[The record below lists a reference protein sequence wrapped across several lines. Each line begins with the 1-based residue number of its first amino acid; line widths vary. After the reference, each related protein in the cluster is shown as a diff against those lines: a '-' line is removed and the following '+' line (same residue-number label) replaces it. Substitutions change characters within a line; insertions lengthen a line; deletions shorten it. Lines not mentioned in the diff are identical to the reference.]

1 MESILTEGSVAKA
14 LIGFTLPLV
23 LSGLFQQ
30 LFNWVDAFIV
40 GNVNGEA
47 ALAGIGA
54 TTSIYNLF
62 VTVLTGFTAGVSVL
76 TAQQYGRGEKDR
88 IRSTLSSYSLLLGIV
103 FLAIAL
109 VGIAFTDRILTIM
122 DTPARI
128 LPSAS
133 GYLGIVLA
141 GVPFLAVYNVFSAV
155 LRGIG
160 NSRAPFMAIL
170 VSSVSNVILDL
181 VFVAGMGWGA
191 TGAAAAT
198 VIAQAAMTLFIVF
211 YAWIRYPELRFMVS
225 LSSIHGRSVHEGL
238 SFGMPTAIQSG
249 ATSIGSVILQQFMN
263 GFGERTVAAITTS
276 YRVDTVILLP
286 ITNLGSGIATVAAQ
300 NIGAGNE
307 ERARKVLKVGMV
319 MMALVSVFLTFVV
332 LLFGSPLIALFGLTA
347 ETVEIGRAF
356 FYGIAPFYVVFGLG
370 MAIRGYLEGC
380 GDMLFSGL
388 AGISFLVVRIICSYA
403 LDDIFGNM
411 VIAYAEAIAWIFLLS
426 LVSFRYFRKKR
437 TVVESASV

>member
-1 MESILTEGSVAKA
+1 MSTDMTKGSVVKS
-14 LIGFTLPLV
+14 LLSFTIPLV
-23 LSGLFQQ
+23 LSGLLQQ

-40 GNVNGEA
+40 GNVNGEL

-62 VTVLTGFTAGVSVL
+62 ITVITGFTAGISVL
-76 TAQQYGRGEKDR
+76 TAQQYGRGEKEK
-88 IRSTLSSYSLLLGIV
+88 IKGTLSSYSIILGLF
-103 FLAIAL
+103 FLSVAIA
-109 VGIAFTDRILTIM
+109 GIAFTDGILHLM
-122 DTPARI
+122 NTPENI
-128 LPSAS
+128 FSSAE
-133 GYLGIVLA
+133 GYLRIILIGI
-141 GVPFLAVYNVFSAV
+141 PFLAVYNTYSAI

-160 NSRAPFMAIL
+160 NSRAPFAAVLI
-170 VSSVSNVILDL
+170 SSIANVVLDL
-181 VFVAGMGWGA
+181 VFVIGFDYGA
-191 TGAAAAT
+191 RGAAIAT
-198 VIAQAAMTLFIVF
+198 AVSQAAMTVFIIF
-211 YAWIRYPELRFMVS
+211 YAHSKYLILRF
-225 LSSIHGRSVHEGL
+225 SSSSAEAVKEGAA
-238 SFGMPTAIQSG
+238 FGLPPAVQSG
-249 ATSIGSVILQQFMN
+249 ASSIGNVILQQFMN
-263 GFGERTVAAITTS
+263 SFGEKTVAAITTS
-276 YRVDTVILLP
+276 YRIDTVILLP

>member
-1 MESILTEGSVAKA
+1 MSTDMTKGSVVKS
-14 LIGFTLPLV
+14 LLSFTIPLV
-23 LSGLFQQ
+23 LSGLLQQ

-40 GNVNGEA
+40 GNVNGEL

-62 VTVLTGFTAGVSVL
+62 ITVITGFTAGLSVL
-76 TAQQYGRGEKDR
+76 TAQQYGRGEKEK
-88 IRSTLSSYSLLLGIV
+88 IKGTLSSYSIILGLF
-103 FLAIAL
+103 FLSVAIA
-109 VGIAFTDRILTIM
+109 GIAFTDGILHLM
-122 DTPARI
+122 NTPGNI
-128 LPSAS
+128 FSSAE
-133 GYLGIVLA
+133 GYLRIILIGI
-141 GVPFLAVYNVFSAV
+141 PFLAVYNTYSAI

-160 NSRAPFMAIL
+160 NSRAPFAAVLI
-170 VSSVSNVILDL
+170 SSIANVVLDL
-181 VFVAGMGWGA
+181 VFVIGFDYGA
-191 TGAAAAT
+191 RGAAIAT
-198 VIAQAAMTLFIVF
+198 AVSQAAMTVFIIF
-211 YAWIRYPELRFMVS
+211 YAHSKYPILRF
-225 LSSIHGRSVHEGL
+225 SSSSAEVVKEGAA
-238 SFGMPTAIQSG
+238 FGLPPAVQSG
-249 ATSIGSVILQQFMN
+249 ASSIGNVILQQFMN
-263 GFGERTVAAITTS
+263 GFGEKTVAAITTS
-276 YRVDTVILLP
+276 YRIDTVILLP

-380 GDMLFSGL
+380 GDMLFSGI
-388 AGISFLVVRIICSYA
+388 AGILFLVVRIICSYA

>member
-1 MESILTEGSVAKA
+1 MHPLMVLIRPLPVLIRGIEGGALVSTTGAKA
-14 LIGFTLPLV
+14 WIGGAHRV
-23 LSGLFQQ
+23 EYS
-30 LFNWVDAFIV
+30 
-40 GNVNGEA
+40 
-47 ALAGIGA
+47 IGA

-62 VTVLTGFTAGVSVL
+62 ITVITGFTAGLSVL
-76 TAQQYGRGEKDR
+76 TAQQYGRGEKEK
-88 IRSTLSSYSLLLGIV
+88 IKGTLSSYSIILVLF
-103 FLAIAL
+103 FLSVAIA
-109 VGIAFTDRILTIM
+109 GIAFTDVLHLM
-122 DTPARI
+122 NTPGNI
-128 LPSAS
+128 FSSAE
-133 GYLGIVLA
+133 GYLRIILIGI
-141 GVPFLAVYNVFSAV
+141 PFLAVYNTYSAI

-160 NSRAPFMAIL
+160 NSRAPFAAVLI
-170 VSSVSNVILDL
+170 SSIANVVLDL
-181 VFVAGMGWGA
+181 VFVFGFDYGA
-191 TGAAAAT
+191 RGAAIAT
-198 VIAQAAMTLFIVF
+198 AVSQAAMTVFIIF
-211 YAWIRYPELRFMVS
+211 YAHSKYLILRF
-225 LSSIHGRSVHEGL
+225 SSSSAEAVKEGAA
-238 SFGMPTAIQSG
+238 FGLPPAVQSG
-249 ATSIGSVILQQFMN
+249 ASSIGNVILQQFMN
-263 GFGERTVAAITTS
+263 SFGEKTVAAITTS
-276 YRVDTVILLP
+276 YRIDTVILLP

-332 LLFGSPLIALFGLTA
+332 LLFGSPLIVLFGLTA